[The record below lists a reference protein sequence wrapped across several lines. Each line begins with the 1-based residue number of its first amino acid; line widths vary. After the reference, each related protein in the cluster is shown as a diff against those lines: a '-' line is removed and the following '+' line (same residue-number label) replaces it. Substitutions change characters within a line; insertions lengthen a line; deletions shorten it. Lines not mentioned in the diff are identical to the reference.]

1 MHPMFLSLPN
11 LHASVI
17 YACAA
22 LVLSYP
28 SIGHALPVDKTCKLA
43 LIDKITLTEVAP
55 EFSHN
60 GRTQNV
66 KTFASIED
74 KQSIISAYVEKWRHT
89 EQEPFNARVDDSGR
103 WLIVS
108 KVIGACFH
116 TLQIDKSAY
125 KTSGYLSTL
134 SIETDK
140 TAGPGPAPVDLGKNV
155 PKLYGSQVLSDISH
169 SDPGKKARTLV
180 IENKF
185 SPDANAEF
193 YIRTIGEDGWRTTSD
208 HQIPAKRNR
217 RDARALTFNKKQETQ
232 IIVITKGTQGSNV
245 VIQWMEKP

>member
-1 MHPMFLSLPN
+1 MFLSLPN

-60 GRTQNV
+60 GRAQNV

>member
-1 MHPMFLSLPN
+1 MPPMSLSLPN
-11 LHASVI
+11 LQASVI
-17 YACAA
+17 YVCAA
-22 LVLSYP
+22 LVLSCP
-28 SIGHALPVDKTCKLA
+28 SIGRALPFDKTCKLA

-55 EFSHN
+55 TFSHN
-60 GRTQNV
+60 GRSQNV
-66 KTFASIED
+66 KTFASNED
-74 KQSIISAYVEKWRHT
+74 KQSIIKAYLEKWQHT

-103 WLIVS
+103 WMIVS

-134 SIETDK
+134 SLETDK
-140 TAGPGPAPVDLGKNV
+140 TAKTAAPVDLGKHV

-169 SDPGKKARTLV
+169 TDPGKKARTLV

-193 YIRTIGEDGWRTTSD
+193 YLRTIGEDGWRTTSD
-208 HQIPAKRNR
+208 HQIPGKLNR
-217 RDARALTFNKKQETQ
+217 REARALTFNKKLETQ
-232 IIVITKGTQGSNV
+232 IIVITQGSQGSNV